1 MLKKTLPLLIIVG
14 AIALA
19 YGMLRMRQQP
29 EQSDISEAVLLVETR
44 QLVPTSTQITVQ
56 SQGTVEARTRTTLVS
71 EVSGT
76 VVEVS
81 PAFVPGGFF
90 RRGDM
95 LLRVDDADYQAA
107 LSRSEAALAS
117 ARSALQLEQG
127 QADVAQ
133 REWDRL
139 PPDQQARIVGKD
151 LYLRKPQLAEAE
163 ARLVAAEADLEEAKR
178 DLARTR
184 ILAPYDG
191 LVSSKSADIG
201 QYINAGS
208 TLAETFAIDYA
219 EVRLPIPE
227 TRLAW
232 LDLPGATALAT
243 SDMEGGPSVTLS
255 SDIGG
260 SVQQWEGYLS
270 RTEGVLDT
278 RTRVLYAVVRVQ
290 DPYGVHD
297 SGREVPLRVG
307 TFVNASI
314 AGSVLENVYVLP
326 RHTLQGNNIV
336 WVADQENRLRS
347 RTVQVVT
354 VNGDEAYVSEGFEP
368 GDRLVLTRME
378 NPLNGMAIQT
388 TTRYNPVN

>member
-1 MLKKTLPLLIIVG
+1 MLKKILPLLIIAG
-14 AIALA
+14 AVALA
-19 YGMLRMRQQP
+19 IGMMRFRQQP
-29 EQSDISEAVLLVETR
+29 EQSEVSEAVILVETR

-56 SQGTVEARTRTTLVS
+56 SQGSVEPRTRTTLVS
-71 EVSGT
+71 EVTGT

-81 PAFVPGGFF
+81 PAFVPGGYFSK
-90 RRGDM
+90 GDL
-95 LLRVDDADYQAA
+95 LLRVDDADYRAA
-107 LSRSEAALAS
+107 LSRSEAALAT

-133 REWDRL
+133 REWDRM
-139 PPDQQARIVGKD
+139 PPEQQSRIVGKE

-163 ARLVAAEADLEEAKR
+163 ARLASAEADLEEAR
-178 DLARTR
+178 RNLARTR

-191 LVSSKSADIG
+191 LVSSKNADIG
-201 QYINAGS
+201 QFINAGS
-208 TLAETFAIDYA
+208 TLAETFAVDYA

-232 LDLPGATALAT
+232 LDLPSATALA
-243 SDMEGGPSVTLS
+243 SPDAEGATAVTLS

-260 SVQQWEGYLS
+260 RQHYWEGYLS

-278 RTRVLYAVVRVQ
+278 RTRVLYAVVRIQ
-290 DPYGVHD
+290 DPYGVHGN
-297 SGREVPLRVG
+297 SQGEPLRVG

-314 AGSVLENVYVLP
+314 AGSLLENVYVLP
-326 RHTLQGNNIV
+326 RHTLQAGNIV

-347 RTVQVVT
+347 RTVEVVT

>member
-133 REWDRL
+133 REWDRM

-243 SDMEGGPSVTLS
+243 TDVEGGPSVTLS